1 MLLFNAFA
9 KIFSAKSPLLIL
21 IKVCNLAS
29 AFFERRMSL
38 PEAEESH
45 EVLREKTRCPRYQ
58 PLIKNCKSPEHKW
71 LMGSGRRFGFLKK
84 ESLRYLIE
92 YGNGIGWR
100 LWQWAGLNRRHAAC
114 QAIKGPSVPIAAKGW
129 DGQKFQM
136 TEALK

>member
-1 MLLFNAFA
+1 MKLTCCPGKHGARVEGALRIGRGGDESHDRWEVETVA
-9 KIFSAKSPLLIL
+9 KGD
-21 IKVCNLAS
+21 VHTT
-29 AFFERRMSL
+29 
-38 PEAEESH
+38 EESLNAWSLDR
-45 EVLREKTRCPRYQ
+45 VLNIEGVCTSIFGY
-58 PLIKNCKSPEHKW
+58 LSPND
-71 LMGSGRRFGFLKK
+71 GPVIG
-84 ESLRYLIE
+84 LIE